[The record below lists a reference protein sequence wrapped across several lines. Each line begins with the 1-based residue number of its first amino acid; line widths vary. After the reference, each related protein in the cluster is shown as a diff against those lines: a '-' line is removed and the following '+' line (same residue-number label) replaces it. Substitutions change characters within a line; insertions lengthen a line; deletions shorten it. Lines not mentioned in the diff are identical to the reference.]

1 MKRGHG
7 ATLFVSVQS
16 HRNMYHSG
24 SASLCGAT
32 SCCSTST
39 RLYKAHHG
47 GLLLVWKNGSHR
59 FTKVYECVCFVYRLS
74 RPSWDR
80 AGLTTSTLLLVLKWG
95 WSNNLPLMDDRCRSL
110 LMTSFWRIVSCV
122 LNGTNE
128 SLF

>member
-24 SASLCGAT
+24 SASLCRAT

-39 RLYKAHHG
+39 HLYKAHLG
-47 GLLLVWKNGSHR
+47 GLLLVWENGSHR

-74 RPSWDR
+74 RPSWTR
-80 AGLTTSTLLLVLKWG
+80 AGLTTSTLLLVLLWG